1 MVCTQHIEVYCRNV
15 EDQRCSKLEKDKCSV
30 QTRLQKLHYNYGHA
44 VMHFIAGFKFL
55 PPLLPLTGYNTDRN
69 EAVIVSLSR

>member
-1 MVCTQHIEVYCRNV
+1 MWKIRDVVSLR
-15 EDQRCSKLEKDKCSV
+15 KDKCRI

-55 PPLLPLTGYNTDRN
+55 PPLLPLTGYNKDWN
-69 EAVIVSLSR
+69 EAVTQVQ